1 MARVQAGDLDQ
12 RIQVLELQK
21 EQATYS
27 WWEVGSVWAKGEL
40 DTRSNLFSSI
50 GIGARGATFT
60 VRSNRRLTLANA
72 FLWRKQHCFIT
83 AILPLADAPGYDQVK
98 AALVDPVTCVATWTP
113 RDAKDSLNRPVE
125 GEPESVTFPGILT
138 EKYRGNDQED
148 VYWVL
153 TQQRVLVTPK
163 AIQLRVGA
171 VVQIEA
177 GGPYIVRAA
186 LDLDKWKNEYEIERQ
201 EDV

>member
-12 RIQVLELQK
+12 RIQVLELK
-21 EQATYS
+21 KSENSYS
-27 WWEVGSVWAKGEL
+27 WGEVGSVWARGEL

-50 GIGARGATFT
+50 GIGARGVTFT
-60 VRSNRRLTLANA
+60 VRSRRQLSLANA
-72 FLWRKQHCFIT
+72 YRWGTQHCFIT
-83 AILPLADAPGYDQVK
+83 AILPLADVPGYVQVK
-98 AALVDPVTCVATWTP
+98 AALVDPVSCVATWTP

-125 GEPESVTFPGILT
+125 GKPESVTFPGILT

-148 VYWVL
+148 VYRVL

-163 AIQLRVGA
+163 AIQLRVGT
-171 VVQIEA
+171 VVQIGA
-177 GGPYIVRAA
+177 DSPYTVRAV
-186 LDLDKWKNEYEIERQ
+186 LDLDPWKNEYEIEHQ